1 MHSFS
6 FIFCTV
12 WLKHL
17 TFRWSLAEKTG
28 SHLPGCNGEN
38 SENVIE
44 IDEDR
49 LIKYLDGDI
58 GKKLFKVSKS
68 AVGFLF
74 LELYFR

>member
-1 MHSFS
+1 M
-6 FIFCTV
+6 
-12 WLKHL
+12 
-17 TFRWSLAEKTG
+17 
-28 SHLPGCNGEN
+28 GEN
-38 SENVIE
+38 MDNVIE

-49 LIKYLDGDI
+49 LIKYPDGDI